1 MVCLPSSCSQLEGIN
16 THAMDV
22 PRVVVAGGKHC
33 FYLCREEMVLGASD
47 LSKHTFPNEHLYF
60 FALV

>member
-22 PRVVVAGGKHC
+22 SRVEVAGGKHC

-47 LSKHTFPNEHLYF
+47 LSKHAFPNERLYF